1 MMEQYMEI
9 GRGGE
14 EEEEICEAVILAQ
27 TSSGNWQN
35 ERPGVEI

>member
-1 MMEQYMEI
+1 MGI
-9 GRGGE
+9 GRGGEE